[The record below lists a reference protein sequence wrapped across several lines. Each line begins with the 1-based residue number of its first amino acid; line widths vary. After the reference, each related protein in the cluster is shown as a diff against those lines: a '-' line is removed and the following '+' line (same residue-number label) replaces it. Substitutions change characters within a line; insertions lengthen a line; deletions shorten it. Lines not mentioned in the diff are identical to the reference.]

1 MRKIA
6 FIPARSGS
14 TRFPNKNITPLSG
27 KPLIVWTV
35 EAMVKSNCFDRII
48 FSSDSIEYYDILK
61 SYINSDLLD
70 FHERSKLEAGNKVK
84 IFDYIKT
91 NIDKWC
97 SKEDIFSLAL
107 PTCPFRNEEHVRDCL
122 ELSIKTGKSIFSACE
137 YDFHVPFAF
146 YLDGLDNK
154 SLWKPAFET
163 SPMITGNTRSQ
174 DQINYF
180 HPNGAIYVLKPNPF
194 EKDPKTF
201 YEDALPFIMSRVD
214 SIDIDQKEDLQI
226 AESIASSKAIS
237 NK

>member
-14 TRFPNKNITPLSG
+14 RRFPNKNITHLGG

-35 EAMVKSNCFDRII
+35 EALVKSNCFDRII
-48 FSSDSIEYYDILK
+48 FSSDSIEYYEILK
-61 SYINSDLLD
+61 SHINSDLIN
-70 FHERSKLEAGNKVK
+70 FHKRSNEEAGDKVK
-84 IFDYIKT
+84 IFDYIKS

-107 PTCPFRNEEHVRDCL
+107 PTCPFRNAEHVRECFK
-122 ELSIKTGKSIFSACE
+122 LSLKTGKSTFSACE

-146 YLDGLDNK
+146 YLNDLENK
-154 SLWKPAFET
+154 STWKPAFET

-174 DQINYF
+174 DQIKYF

-194 EKDPKTF
+194 EKDQKTF

-214 SIDIDQKEDLQI
+214 SIDIDHKEDLQI
-226 AESIASSKAIS
+226 AEFVAKLKTIS

>member
-14 TRFPNKNITPLSG
+14 RRFPNKNITHLGG

-35 EAMVKSNCFDRII
+35 EALVKSNCFDRII
-48 FSSDSIEYYDILK
+48 FSSDSIEYYEILK
-61 SYINSDLLD
+61 SHINSDLID
-70 FHERSKLEAGNKVK
+70 FHKRSNDEAGDKVK
-84 IFDYIKT
+84 IFDYIKS

-107 PTCPFRNEEHVRDCL
+107 PTCPFRNAEHVRDCL
-122 ELSIKTGKSIFSACE
+122 KLSIQTGKSVFSSCE

-146 YLDGLDNK
+146 YLDNLEK
-154 SLWKPAFET
+154 QSTWKPAFET

-174 DQINYF
+174 DQIKYF

-194 EKDPKTF
+194 EKDPRTF
-201 YEDALPFIMSRVD
+201 YEDALPFIMSKVD

-226 AESIASSKAIS
+226 AEFIAKSKTYS
-237 NK
+237 ND

>member
-14 TRFPNKNITPLSG
+14 RRFPNKNITHLGG

-35 EAMVKSNCFDRII
+35 EALVKSNCFDRII
-48 FSSDSIEYYDILK
+48 FSSDSIEYYEILK
-61 SYINSDLLD
+61 SHINSDLIN
-70 FHERSKLEAGNKVK
+70 FHKRSNEEAGDKV
-84 IFDYIKT
+84 IKS

-107 PTCPFRNEEHVRDCL
+107 PTCPFRNAEHVRDCL
-122 ELSIKTGKSIFSACE
+122 KLTIQTGKSIFSACE

-146 YLDGLDNK
+146 YLDNLENQ
-154 SLWKPAFET
+154 SIWKPAFDT

-174 DQINYF
+174 DQIKYF

-194 EKDPKTF
+194 EKDPRTF

-214 SIDIDQKEDLQI
+214 SADIDEKVDLQI
-226 AESIASSKAIS
+226 AEFIASSKSIS

>member
-14 TRFPNKNITPLSG
+14 RRFPNKNITHLGG

-35 EAMVKSNCFDRII
+35 EALVKSDCFDRII
-48 FSSDSIEYYDILK
+48 FSSDSLEYYEILK
-61 SYINSDLLD
+61 SHINSDLID
-70 FHERSKLEAGNKVK
+70 FHQRSKDEAGDKVK
-84 IFDYIKT
+84 IFDYVKS

-107 PTCPFRNEEHVRDCL
+107 PTCPFRNAEHVRDCL
-122 ELSIKTGKSIFSACE
+122 KLSIKTGKSIFSACE

-146 YLDGLDNK
+146 YIDNLDNQ
-154 SLWKPAFET
+154 LTWKPAFKK

-174 DQINYF
+174 DQIKYF

-194 EKDPKTF
+194 EKDPRTF
-201 YEDALPFIMSRVD
+201 YEDALPFIMRKVD

-226 AESIASSKAIS
+226 AEFIANAKAMY